1 VATFRNTLRN
11 SDLQEIL
18 LHNSLDLYY
27 QPRFD
32 LRNGQIIGMEALV
45 RWPLFETHTR
55 PVNQFL
61 EAAKDNQLLLT
72 MGEQILRQA
81 CTQAVRWAE
90 MGHPK
95 LQLALSLSY
104 HQLAHKDFP
113 TRVAATLED
122 TGLAH
127 DQLNLEITE
136 SMLMYALEKSA
147 TTLRKLKEL
156 GTHISIINFD
166 SSYLSL
172 PTLRQSLINTLK
184 ISPAFIAGLG
194 LNPDDDAIISA
205 TIAMASNLDLI
216 TVATGVE
223 TKEQARFLRREGCDH
238 IQGPFHSQPLSVDDF
253 TQTLELYH
261 LLGITR
267 GAASQ
272 LAGTIRRFHA

>member
-1 VATFRNTLRN
+1 MATFRNTLRN

-45 RWPLFETHTR
+45 RWPLFEAHTR
-55 PVNQFL
+55 PTNQFL
-61 EAAKDNQLLLT
+61 DAAKDNQLLLA
-72 MGEQILRQA
+72 MGEQILRTA
-81 CTQAVRWAE
+81 CTQTVRWAK
-90 MGHPK
+90 MGHPQ
-95 LQLALSLSY
+95 LQLGLSLSY

-113 TRVAATLED
+113 ARVAAILKE
-122 TGLAH
+122 TGLPPS
-127 DQLNLEITE
+127 QLNLEITE
-136 SMLMYALEKSA
+136 SMLIYALEKAA
-147 TTLRKLKEL
+147 TTLGQLKEL
-156 GTHISIINFD
+156 GTHITIINFG

-172 PTLRQSLINTLK
+172 PTLRQSLVSALK

-205 TIAMASNLDLI
+205 TIAMASSLDLI

-223 TKEQARFLRREGCDH
+223 TKEQAQFLRREGCDH
-238 IQGPFHSQPLSVDDF
+238 IQGSFHSQPLSVDDF

-261 LLGITR
+261 LLGITKD
-267 GAASQ
+267 AASEV
-272 LAGTIRRFHA
+272 AASIRRYHA